1 MRTVQPDPL
10 YNNLLVAKF
19 INKVMKNGKKTVA
32 QKQVYEAFRLIS
44 EQKADP
50 LVIFQKAIENVSP
63 KLEVRSRRIG
73 GANYQV
79 PTEVKSSRRISLAMK
94 WIIESARKKS
104 NKEYHHFS
112 QKLAKELM
120 EAAEGQGEAV
130 KKKETTH
137 KMAEANKVFSHF
149 RW

>member
-32 QKQVYEAFRLIS
+32 QKQVYEAFKLIS

-50 LVIFQKAIENVSP
+50 LVVFQKAIDNVSP

-104 NKEYHHFS
+104 NKEYHCFS